1 MENKN
6 LLDEVYLPEIEKQN
20 FYNSKP
26 YQLLKDN
33 GGDPTILENYE
44 TKEKTTSVTFDE
56 WINEGGTKEDWIA
69 KHAGPEVQKDFF
81 SAMGDFVLD
90 LGKDGIRSLAV
101 GATNGVDFA
110 VNLAPVLTKLY
121 DMSPIG
127 LPAGTLEQSGIQD
140 DIVAKATAASDKLDD
155 AREFLKNYKDD
166 GNVVSKLVQVMGQ
179 DLMYSVPIYNKLKS
193 VGMPTVPAFVIS
205 GGLGGAIGIEKKLKF
220 TGDDTE
226 QYNSTFTQ
234 DFFGKDISEL
244 KRLVGILP
252 NTPYDEIADE
262 VTQAFEYGAFS
273 YAIPK
278 VIDAFKFMKKNI
290 PYFAAGGAMTV
301 APTDAEANPFKAI
314 TNAVTKNPVFKSA
327 VKDTVEQ
334 KITKGPGDQI
344 YNTIKNTPG
353 VKESELKWIGL
364 EGFLKG
370 KKNVSQQEVLDFIQ
384 ANRIDVNE
392 RRFGA
397 AERQGA
403 EAKDL
408 KDFTDDEFL
417 KLENKI
423 YEDIEAGRVRDEYR
437 YVADH
442 ISYLRTANFQRLDNF
457 GIRKTQYA
465 EGFDGPDITDQ
476 NYNVHSYMSDN
487 YLWRSVD
494 GLDDGDGSPIGFDYW
509 NNTFAEFYE
518 VFALKSKE
526 TRQLIDDAIER
537 EFYKKFAEEQMTL
550 PDEMIRNADVN
561 YGFHIQADAFDDF
574 KKYLDDAGLY
584 MSSYQKMEIPKDQ
597 RKAVFNETMIRS
609 NEEMYYQNSGDMDT
623 ISQAME
629 EYVGTGL
636 NRGKYEQYTAPGGEA
651 YSEIVFTLSKGGE
664 NLGNT
669 IPIETPVTKRETA
682 FSLGLRSSPHFDVSG
697 EVAHV
702 RFKTREI
709 PGPRA
714 GVKEGSLKVLSV
726 EEMQS
731 DLVQAVKQSNE
742 REIDQMRTNY
752 LSRRS
757 MEQQE
762 ARVFENI
769 SEDEVQAYLKNNEPK
784 DLIKDFPF
792 KNNWYELVLKRLIR
806 YAADNGYDAV
816 SIPKAKIIQDR
827 YNLTRRINKLN
838 ITAYFPERQEIGI
851 MGRDQDG
858 ITEFDDLYTFEKLK
872 KEFGEDVQKKIIDL
886 ASKSELDDAL
896 TRAETDYKAIVDG
909 NDEYPSLILDKAI
922 EIGGQGKARLY
933 NKTIPSFLK
942 KYGKK
947 WNAKVYDGNIDGEIL
962 PVQTS
967 EQSYKQIENK
977 SKIPVTIMEVTPEMK
992 QSVQTTSQPL
1002 FELFGG
1008 VSIGSLI
1015 SESVSDNMKNNII
1028 SQNTN

>member
-56 WINEGGTKEDWIA
+56 WINEGGSKEDWIA
-69 KHAGPEVQKDFF
+69 KHAGPEVQRDFF

-90 LGKDGIRSLAV
+90 LGKDGIRSIAV

-127 LPAGTLEQSGIQD
+127 LPAGTLEKSGIQD
-140 DIVAKATAASDKLDD
+140 DIVAKATAASEKLDE

-314 TNAVTKNPVFKSA
+314 TNAVTKSPVFKSA
-327 VKDTVEQ
+327 VKETVEQ

-364 EGFLKG
+364 ESFLKD
-370 KKNVSQQEVLDFIQ
+370 KKNVSQQEILDFIE

-397 AERQGA
+397 AERQGD
-403 EAKDL
+403 EPKDL

-423 YEDIEAGRVRDEYR
+423 FEDIEAGRVRDEYR

-457 GIRKTQYA
+457 GINKKEFYDDLPSEFTA
-465 EGFDGPDITDQ
+465 Q
-476 NYNVHSYMSDN
+476 NYNMSNYMSDN
-487 YLWRSVD
+487 YLWRAVD
-494 GLDDGDGSPIGFDYW
+494 GLDDSFASPIGYDYW
-509 NNTFAEFYE
+509 ESTFADFYE
-518 VFALKSKE
+518 VFAIKSKS
-526 TRQLIDDAIER
+526 TNQLVDDALEL
-537 EFYKKFAEEQMTL
+537 ELYENFALKEMTL

-561 YGFHIQADAFDDF
+561 NGFHIQSDAFDKF
-574 KKYLDDAGLY
+574 KKYLDDNGAY
-584 MSSYQKMEIPKDQ
+584 IARYNKMEIPKDQ

-609 NEEMYYQNSGDMDT
+609 NEEMYYQNSGDMDS

-697 EVAHV
+697 EIAHV
-702 RFKTREI
+702 RFKTRDQGNMRI
-709 PGPRA
+709 
-714 GVKEGSLKVLSV
+714 LSV

-757 MEQQE
+757 MEQQQ
-762 ARVFENI
+762 ANVFENI

-784 DLIKDFPF
+784 DIIKDFPF

-806 YAADNGYDAV
+806 YAADNGYDAI

-909 NDEYPSLILDKAI
+909 DDEYPSLILDKAI

-947 WNAKVYDGNIDGEIL
+947 WNTKVFDDEIKTSDGIISGKAEDRFM
-962 PVQTS
+962 
-967 EQSYKQIENK
+967 
-977 SKIPVTIMEVTPEMK
+977 PVTIIEITPEMK

>member
-56 WINEGGTKEDWIA
+56 WINEGGSKEDWIA
-69 KHAGPEVQKDFF
+69 KHAGPEVQRDFF

-90 LGKDGIRSLAV
+90 LGKDGIRSIAV

-127 LPAGTLEQSGIQD
+127 LPAGTLEKSGIQD
-140 DIVAKATAASDKLDD
+140 DIVAKATAASEKLDE

-314 TNAVTKNPVFKSA
+314 TNAVTKSPVFKSA
-327 VKDTVEQ
+327 VKETVEQ

-364 EGFLKG
+364 ESFLKD
-370 KKNVSQQEVLDFIQ
+370 KKNVSQQEILDFIE

-397 AERQGA
+397 AERQGD
-403 EAKDL
+403 EPKDL

-423 YEDIEAGRVRDEYR
+423 FEDIEAGRVRDEYR

-457 GIRKTQYA
+457 GINKKEFYDDLPSEFTA
-465 EGFDGPDITDQ
+465 Q
-476 NYNVHSYMSDN
+476 NYNMSNYMSDN
-487 YLWRSVD
+487 YLWRAVD
-494 GLDDGDGSPIGFDYW
+494 GLDDSFASPIGYDYW
-509 NNTFAEFYE
+509 ESTFADFYE
-518 VFALKSKE
+518 VFAIKSKS
-526 TRQLIDDAIER
+526 TNQLVDDALEL
-537 EFYKKFAEEQMTL
+537 ELYENFALKEMTL

-561 YGFHIQADAFDDF
+561 DGFHIQSDAFDKF
-574 KKYLDDAGLY
+574 KKYLDDNGAY
-584 MSSYQKMEIPKDQ
+584 IARYNKMEIPKDQ

-609 NEEMYYQNSGDMDT
+609 NEEMYYQNSGDMDS

-629 EYVGTGL
+629 EYVGAGL

-697 EVAHV
+697 EIAHV
-702 RFKTREI
+702 RFKTRDQGNMRI
-709 PGPRA
+709 
-714 GVKEGSLKVLSV
+714 LSV

-757 MEQQE
+757 MEQQQ
-762 ARVFENI
+762 ANVFENI

-784 DLIKDFPF
+784 DIIKDFPF

-806 YAADNGYDAV
+806 YAADNGYDAI

-909 NDEYPSLILDKAI
+909 DDEYPSLILDKAI

-947 WNAKVYDGNIDGEIL
+947 WNAKVFDDEIKTSDGIISGKAEDRFM
-962 PVQTS
+962 
-967 EQSYKQIENK
+967 
-977 SKIPVTIMEVTPEMK
+977 PVTIIEITPEMK

>member
-56 WINEGGTKEDWIA
+56 WINEGGSKEDWIA
-69 KHAGPEVQKDFF
+69 KHAGPEVQRDFF

-90 LGKDGIRSLAV
+90 LGKDGIRSIAV

-127 LPAGTLEQSGIQD
+127 LPAGTLEKSGIQD
-140 DIVAKATAASDKLDD
+140 DIVAKATAASEKLDE

-314 TNAVTKNPVFKSA
+314 TNAVTKSPVFKSA
-327 VKDTVEQ
+327 VKETVEQ

-364 EGFLKG
+364 ESFLKD
-370 KKNVSQQEVLDFIQ
+370 KKNVSQQEILDFIE

-397 AERQGA
+397 AERQGD
-403 EAKDL
+403 EPKDL

-423 YEDIEAGRVRDEYR
+423 FEDIEAGRVRDEYR

-457 GIRKTQYA
+457 GINKKEFYDDLPSEFTA
-465 EGFDGPDITDQ
+465 Q
-476 NYNVHSYMSDN
+476 NYNMSNYMSDN
-487 YLWRSVD
+487 YLWRAVD
-494 GLDDGDGSPIGFDYW
+494 GLDDSFASPIGYDYW
-509 NNTFAEFYE
+509 ESTFADFYE
-518 VFALKSKE
+518 VFAIKSKS
-526 TRQLIDDAIER
+526 TNQLVDDALEL
-537 EFYKKFAEEQMTL
+537 ELYENFALKEMTL

-561 YGFHIQADAFDDF
+561 NGFHIQSDAFDKF
-574 KKYLDDAGLY
+574 KKYLDDNGAY
-584 MSSYQKMEIPKDQ
+584 IARYNKMEIPKDQ

-609 NEEMYYQNSGDMDT
+609 NEEMYYQNSGDMDS

-629 EYVGTGL
+629 EYVGAGL

-697 EVAHV
+697 EIAHV
-702 RFKTREI
+702 RFKTRDQGNMRI
-709 PGPRA
+709 
-714 GVKEGSLKVLSV
+714 LSV

-757 MEQQE
+757 MEQQQ
-762 ARVFENI
+762 ANVFENI

-784 DLIKDFPF
+784 DIIKDFPF

-806 YAADNGYDAV
+806 YAADNGYDAI

-909 NDEYPSLILDKAI
+909 DDEYPSLILDKAI

-947 WNAKVYDGNIDGEIL
+947 WNTKVFDDEIKTSDGIISGKAEDRFM
-962 PVQTS
+962 
-967 EQSYKQIENK
+967 
-977 SKIPVTIMEVTPEMK
+977 PVTIIEITPEMK

>member
-56 WINEGGTKEDWIA
+56 WINEGGSKEDWIA
-69 KHAGPEVQKDFF
+69 KHAGPEVQRDFF

-90 LGKDGIRSLAV
+90 LGKDGIRSIAV

-127 LPAGTLEQSGIQD
+127 LPAGTLEKSGIQD
-140 DIVAKATAASDKLDD
+140 DIVAKATAASEKLDE

-314 TNAVTKNPVFKSA
+314 TNAVTKSPVFKSA
-327 VKDTVEQ
+327 VKETVEQ

-364 EGFLKG
+364 ESFLKD
-370 KKNVSQQEVLDFIQ
+370 KKNVSQQEILDFIE

-397 AERQGA
+397 AERQGD
-403 EAKDL
+403 EPKDL

-423 YEDIEAGRVRDEYR
+423 FEDIEAGRVRDEYR

-457 GIRKTQYA
+457 GINKKEFYDDLPSEFTA
-465 EGFDGPDITDQ
+465 Q
-476 NYNVHSYMSDN
+476 NYNMSNYMSDN
-487 YLWRSVD
+487 YLWRAVD
-494 GLDDGDGSPIGFDYW
+494 GLDDSFASPIGYDYW
-509 NNTFAEFYE
+509 ESTFADFYE
-518 VFALKSKE
+518 VFAIKSKS
-526 TRQLIDDAIER
+526 TNQLVDDALEL
-537 EFYKKFAEEQMTL
+537 ELYENFALKEMTL

-561 YGFHIQADAFDDF
+561 NGFHIQSDAFDKF
-574 KKYLDDAGLY
+574 KKYLDDNGAY
-584 MSSYQKMEIPKDQ
+584 IARYNKMEIPKDQ

-609 NEEMYYQNSGDMDT
+609 NEEMYYQNSGDMDS

-629 EYVGTGL
+629 EYVGAGL

-697 EVAHV
+697 EIAHV
-702 RFKTREI
+702 RFKTRDQGNMRI
-709 PGPRA
+709 
-714 GVKEGSLKVLSV
+714 LSV

-757 MEQQE
+757 MEQQQ
-762 ARVFENI
+762 ANVFENI
-769 SEDEVQAYLKNNEPK
+769 SEDEVQAYLKNNDPK

-806 YAADNGYDAV
+806 YAADNGYDAI

-909 NDEYPSLILDKAI
+909 DDEYPSLILDKAI

-947 WNAKVYDGNIDGEIL
+947 WNAKVFDDEIKTSDGIISGKAEDRFM
-962 PVQTS
+962 
-967 EQSYKQIENK
+967 
-977 SKIPVTIMEVTPEMK
+977 PVTIIEITPEMK

>member
-56 WINEGGTKEDWIA
+56 WINEGGSKEDWIA

-140 DIVAKATAASDKLDD
+140 DIVAKATAASDKLDE

-314 TNAVTKNPVFKSA
+314 TNAVTKSPVFKSA
-327 VKDTVEQ
+327 VKETVEQ

-397 AERQGA
+397 AERQA
-403 EAKDL
+403 DEAKDL

-442 ISYLRTANFQRLDNF
+442 ISYLRTANFERLDNF
-457 GIRKTQYA
+457 GINKKEFYDELPSEFTA
-465 EGFDGPDITDQ
+465 Q
-476 NYNVHSYMSDN
+476 NYNMSNYMSDN
-487 YLWRSVD
+487 YLYGAVD
-494 GLDDGDGSPIGFDYW
+494 GLDDGGGGPIGYDYW
-509 NNTFAEFYE
+509 ESTFADFYE
-518 VFALKSKE
+518 VFAIKSKS
-526 TRQLIDDAIER
+526 TNQLIDDAIEVQL
-537 EFYKKFAEEQMTL
+537 YKQFAEEQMTL
-550 PDEMIRNADVN
+550 PDEMIRNMDTNTVRGT
-561 YGFHIQADAFDDF
+561 GFHIQSDAFDNF
-574 KKYLDDAGLY
+574 KKYLDDAGAY
-584 MSSYQKMEIPKDQ
+584 IARYNKMEIPKDQ
-597 RKAVFNETMIRS
+597 RRAVYNETMIRS
-609 NEEMYYQNSGDMDT
+609 NEEMYYQNSGDMDS

-702 RFKTREI
+702 RFKTREQGNMRI
-709 PGPRA
+709 
-714 GVKEGSLKVLSV
+714 LSV

-742 REIDQMRTNY
+742 REVDQIRTNY

-762 ARVFENI
+762 ANVFENI

-806 YAADNGYDAV
+806 YGADNGYDAI

-909 NDEYPSLILDKAI
+909 DDEYPSLILDKAI

-947 WNAKVYDGNIDGEIL
+947 WNAKVFDDEIKTSDGIISGKAEDRFM
-962 PVQTS
+962 
-967 EQSYKQIENK
+967 
-977 SKIPVTIMEVTPEMK
+977 PVTIIEITPEMK

>member
-1 MENKN
+1 MND
-6 LLDEVYLPEIEKQN
+6 LLDNVYLPDLKKRSIRESDAYK
-20 FYNSKP
+20 
-26 YQLLKDN
+26 LLKDN
-33 GGDPTILENYE
+33 NKD
-44 TKEKTTSVTFDE
+44 TSVLEGYDNTENIEPIEFPVFNTQGDKDKFIEENATSTASTAKDYLETFGNFLTDE
-56 WINEGGTKEDWIA
+56 TEDL
-69 KHAGPEVQKDFF
+69 VT
-81 SAMGDFVLD
+81 
-90 LGKDGIRSLAV
+90 SLQLAAV
-101 GATNGVDFA
+101 NGADVA
-110 VNLAPVLTKLY
+110 VNLMPLAYKMFETAPIAMAMPKEFFNTETEEDV
-121 DMSPIG
+121 MR
-127 LPAGTLEQSGIQD
+127 
-140 DIVAKATAASDKLDD
+140 VAKHYSDNLGEYRKHLF
-155 AREFLKNYKDD
+155 EKQKDNGWVKD
-166 GNVVSKLVQVMGQ
+166 ILSLVVQ
-179 DLMYSVPIYNKLKS
+179 DSAYSI
-193 VGMPTVPAFVIS
+193 PAFNMMRKAGVPKYPAFFLS
-205 GGLGGAIGIEKKLKF
+205 AAFGAIGVENVDRDGDKTYFAPFQKDVQELKKLL
-220 TGDDTE
+220 
-226 QYNSTFTQ
+226 N
-234 DFFGKDISEL
+234 
-244 KRLVGILP
+244 ILP
-252 NTPYDEIADE
+252 DTPADKIADE
-262 VTQAFEYGAFS
+262 VHQALEYGSFGT
-273 YAIPK
+273 AIPGI
-278 VIDAFKFMKKNI
+278 IDAFVFMKKYL
-290 PYFAAGGAMTV
+290 PKFSTVTGSTAAVVGMT
-301 APTDAEANPFKAI
+301 ADNEAEGSPFKAI
-314 TNAVTKNPVFKSA
+314 VNAVTKAPVFKSS
-327 VKDTVEQ
+327 VIDTVEK
-334 KITKGPGDQI
+334 KITKGPGQQVF
-344 YNTIKNTPG
+344 NTIKNTPG
-353 VKESELKWIGL
+353 VKESELKWMGL
-364 EGFLKG
+364 ENFLKD
-370 KKNVSQQEVLDFIQ
+370 KKNVTQEEVLEFIN
-384 ANRIDVNE
+384 ANKLDVNE

-397 AERQGA
+397 ADMQQGQ
-403 EAKDL
+403 AKPL
-408 KDFTDDEFL
+408 KDFSKDEFR
-417 KLENKI
+417 KLEDQI
-423 YEDIEAGRVRDEYR
+423 YEDIENGSVRDEYR

-442 ISYLRTANFQRLDNF
+442 INYLKAANFQRLDNF
-457 GIRKTQYA
+457 PIKKT
-465 EGFDGPDITDQ
+465 ENFDELPTEVTDQ
-476 NYNVHSYMSDN
+476 NYNMGSYMNDN
-487 YLWRSVD
+487 NLYTAVE
-494 GLDDGDGSPIGFDYW
+494 GLDDYSGGEIGFDYW
-509 NNTFAEFYE
+509 ENTFAEFYE
-518 VFALKSKE
+518 VFAIKSKG
-526 TRQLIDDAIER
+526 TKTLVDDALER
-537 EFYKKFAEEQMTL
+537 ELYKKFAEDQMTL

-561 YGFHIQADAFDDF
+561 NGFHIQADAFEDF
-574 KKYLDDAGLY
+574 KKYLDDAGAY
-584 MSSYQKMEIPKDQ
+584 IARYNKMEIPKDQ
-597 RKAVFNETMIRS
+597 RRAVYNETMIRS
-609 NEEMYYQNSGDMDT
+609 NEEMYYQNSGDMDS

-629 EYVGTGL
+629 EYVGAGL

-697 EVAHV
+697 EIAHV
-702 RFKTREI
+702 RFKTRDQGNMRI
-709 PGPRA
+709 
-714 GVKEGSLKVLSV
+714 LSV

-757 MEQQE
+757 MEQQQ
-762 ARVFENI
+762 ANVFENI

-784 DLIKDFPF
+784 DIIKDFPF

-806 YAADNGYDAV
+806 YAADNGYDAI

-909 NDEYPSLILDKAI
+909 DDEYPSLILDKAI

-947 WNAKVYDGNIDGEIL
+947 WNAKVFDDEIKTSDGIISGKAEDRFM
-962 PVQTS
+962 
-967 EQSYKQIENK
+967 
-977 SKIPVTIMEVTPEMK
+977 PVTIIEITPEMK

>member
-56 WINEGGTKEDWIA
+56 WINEGGSKEDWIA
-69 KHAGPEVQKDFF
+69 KHAGPEVQRDFF

-90 LGKDGIRSLAV
+90 LGKDGIRSIAV

-127 LPAGTLEQSGIQD
+127 LPAGTLEKSGIQD
-140 DIVAKATAASDKLDD
+140 DIVAKATAASEKLDE

-314 TNAVTKNPVFKSA
+314 TNAVTKSPVFKSA
-327 VKDTVEQ
+327 VKETVEQ

-364 EGFLKG
+364 ESFLKD
-370 KKNVSQQEVLDFIQ
+370 KKNVSQQEILDFIE

-397 AERQGA
+397 AERQGD
-403 EAKDL
+403 EPKDL

-423 YEDIEAGRVRDEYR
+423 FEDIEAGRVRDEYR

-457 GIRKTQYA
+457 GINKKEFYDDLPSEFTA
-465 EGFDGPDITDQ
+465 Q
-476 NYNVHSYMSDN
+476 NYNMSNYMSDN
-487 YLWRSVD
+487 YLWRAVD
-494 GLDDGDGSPIGFDYW
+494 GLDDSFASPIGYDYW
-509 NNTFAEFYE
+509 ESTFADFYE
-518 VFALKSKE
+518 VFAIKSKS
-526 TRQLIDDAIER
+526 TNQLVDDALEL
-537 EFYKKFAEEQMTL
+537 ELYENFALKEMTL

-561 YGFHIQADAFDDF
+561 NGFHIQSDAFDKF
-574 KKYLDDAGLY
+574 KKYLDDNGAY
-584 MSSYQKMEIPKDQ
+584 IARYNKMEIPKDQ

-609 NEEMYYQNSGDMDT
+609 NEEMYYQNSGDMDS

-629 EYVGTGL
+629 EYVGAGL

-697 EVAHV
+697 EIAHV
-702 RFKTREI
+702 RFKTRDQGNMRI
-709 PGPRA
+709 
-714 GVKEGSLKVLSV
+714 LSV

-757 MEQQE
+757 MEQQQ
-762 ARVFENI
+762 ANVFENI

-784 DLIKDFPF
+784 DIIKDFPF

-806 YAADNGYDAV
+806 YAADNGYDAI

-909 NDEYPSLILDKAI
+909 DDEYPSLILDKAI

-947 WNAKVYDGNIDGEIL
+947 WNAKVFDDEIKTSDGIISGKAEDRFM
-962 PVQTS
+962 
-967 EQSYKQIENK
+967 
-977 SKIPVTIMEVTPEMK
+977 PVTIIEITPEMK

>member
-290 PYFAAGGAMTV
+290 PYFAAGSAMTV

-314 TNAVTKNPVFKSA
+314 TNAVSKVPIFKSA
-327 VKDTVEQ
+327 VKEAAEQ
-334 KITKGPGDQI
+334 KITKGNADQI
-344 YNTIKNTPG
+344 YNTIKNSPG
-353 VKESELKWIGL
+353 VKETELKWLDL
-364 EGFLKG
+364 ESSLKARSQI
-370 KKNVSQQEVLDFIQ
+370 KKAPLTKDDVLEVIDS
-384 ANRIDVNE
+384 NRIDISEVQFGGPAAKLSDELEEKINRFEMRYLDSFEDPSYPNYDVYRFKEAQASNE
-392 RRFGA
+392 GI
-397 AERQGA
+397 GTPISD
-403 EAKDL
+403 KM
-408 KDFTDDEFL
+408 DFNEL
-417 KLENKI
+417 GNML
-423 YEDIEAGRVRDEYR
+423 
-437 YVADH
+437 
-442 ISYLRTANFQRLDNF
+442 
-457 GIRKTQYA
+457 
-465 EGFDGPDITDQ
+465 
-476 NYNVHSYMSDN
+476 
-487 YLWRSVD
+487 
-494 GLDDGDGSPIGFDYW
+494 DGDGLVGQTNFLKKDYKVDNGKIEIHRFLDDERGLTFIAPKAVAEKIIEEKKLISSLPSSLGTPNALRYQRLNVYEFEPIEIEKF
-509 NNTFAEFYE
+509 F
-518 VFALKSKE
+518 
-526 TRQLIDDAIER
+526 IER
-537 EFYKKFAEEQMTL
+537 EKRDFMKDNTAPKFEEFT
-550 PDEMIRNADVN
+550 E
-561 YGFHIQADAFDDF
+561 
-574 KKYLDDAGLY
+574 
-584 MSSYQKMEIPKDQ
+584 
-597 RKAVFNETMIRS
+597 
-609 NEEMYYQNSGDMDT
+609 
-623 ISQAME
+623 
-629 EYVGTGL
+629 
-636 NRGKYEQYTAPGGEA
+636 PGGEN
-651 YSEIVFTLSKGGE
+651 YTELVFKIKRSGMDVGIPTTKNFGPIRYTPFRNKRHMDVKSEI
-664 NLGNT
+664 
-669 IPIETPVTKRETA
+669 
-682 FSLGLRSSPHFDVSG
+682 
-697 EVAHV
+697 AHV

-709 PGPRA
+709 PGPKA
-714 GVKEGSLKVLSV
+714 GVKEGSLKVLAV

-731 DLVQAVKQSNE
+731 DFNIYVTKSKKRML
-742 REIDQMRTNY
+742 
-752 LSRRS
+752 
-757 MEQQE
+757 QE
-762 ARVFENI
+762 VETASGMQLGRMAQEEFGFNQGTILETQDKLRKAY
-769 SEDEVQAYLKNNEPK
+769 SEKK
-784 DLIKDFPF
+784 IDFPF
-792 KNNWYELVLKRLIR
+792 KNNWYELTIKRLLR
-806 YAADNGYDAV
+806 YAADNGFDAIA
-816 SIPKAKIIQDR
+816 IPKGDLAANR
-827 YNLTRRINKLN
+827 YGENIFKATKVRVYPKVDNLGDPYIKAEFQNEGKFASSVEYYEKDLPKLEKQIGSKNYNSLKDN
-838 ITAYFPERQEIGI
+838 IDIFMREMPEDDLKNTTYFS
-851 MGRDQDG
+851 
-858 ITEFDDLYTFEKLK
+858 EFDKP
-872 KEFGEDVQKKIIDL
+872 IIVG
-886 ASKSELDDAL
+886 S
-896 TRAETDYKAIVDG
+896 
-909 NDEYPSLILDKAI
+909 
-922 EIGGQGKARLY
+922 GQGKFRLY
-933 NKTIPSFLK
+933 NETIPSYMK

-947 WNAKVYDGNIDGEIL
+947 WKAKVYDYNFRVDDL
-962 PVQTS
+962 NVDS
-967 EQSYKQIENK
+967 EFQPDRMKD
-977 SKIPVTIMEVTPEMK
+977 IPVTVLEVTPEMK

-1015 SESVSDNMKNNII
+1015 SESVSDNMENNII
-1028 SQNTN
+1028 SQNTY

>member
-56 WINEGGTKEDWIA
+56 WINEGGSKEDWIA
-69 KHAGPEVQKDFF
+69 KHAGPEVQRDFF

-90 LGKDGIRSLAV
+90 LGKDGIRSIAV

-127 LPAGTLEQSGIQD
+127 LPAGTLEKSGIQD
-140 DIVAKATAASDKLDD
+140 DIVAKATAASEKLDE

-314 TNAVTKNPVFKSA
+314 TNAVTKSPVFKSA
-327 VKDTVEQ
+327 VKETVEQ

-364 EGFLKG
+364 ESFLKD
-370 KKNVSQQEVLDFIQ
+370 KKNVSQQEILDFIE

-397 AERQGA
+397 AERQGD
-403 EAKDL
+403 EPKDL

-423 YEDIEAGRVRDEYR
+423 FEDIEAGRVRDEYR

-457 GIRKTQYA
+457 GINKKEFYDDLPSEFTA
-465 EGFDGPDITDQ
+465 Q
-476 NYNVHSYMSDN
+476 NYNMSNYMSDN
-487 YLWRSVD
+487 YLWRAVD
-494 GLDDGDGSPIGFDYW
+494 GLDDSFASPIGYDYW
-509 NNTFAEFYE
+509 ESTFADFYE
-518 VFALKSKE
+518 VFAIKSKS
-526 TRQLIDDAIER
+526 TNQLVDDALEL
-537 EFYKKFAEEQMTL
+537 ELYENFALKEMTL

-561 YGFHIQADAFDDF
+561 NGFHIQSDAFDKF
-574 KKYLDDAGLY
+574 KKYLDDNGAY
-584 MSSYQKMEIPKDQ
+584 IARYNKMEIPKDQ

-609 NEEMYYQNSGDMDT
+609 NEEMYYQNSGDMDS

-697 EVAHV
+697 EIAHV
-702 RFKTREI
+702 RFKTRDQGNMRI
-709 PGPRA
+709 
-714 GVKEGSLKVLSV
+714 LSV

-757 MEQQE
+757 MEQQQ
-762 ARVFENI
+762 ANVFENI

-784 DLIKDFPF
+784 DIIKDFPF

-806 YAADNGYDAV
+806 YAADNGYDAI

-909 NDEYPSLILDKAI
+909 DDEYPSLILDKAI

-947 WNAKVYDGNIDGEIL
+947 WNAKVFDDEIKTSDGIISGKAEDRFM
-962 PVQTS
+962 
-967 EQSYKQIENK
+967 
-977 SKIPVTIMEVTPEMK
+977 PVTIIEITPEMK